1 MGKQMWYIHTMEY
14 DSTFTVKEIPTY
26 ATTWTNFR
34 SNKPDVRG

>member
-26 ATTWTNFR
+26 TTTWTNEV
-34 SNKPDVRG
+34 K